1 MARKEGSKQELDKQE
16 KLVLE
21 RKLVAFRSSLSSV
34 SSYDE
39 DWEFRYIVYL
49 CHVIQMHLWLL

>member
-39 DWEFRYIVYL
+39 D
-49 CHVIQMHLWLL
+49 